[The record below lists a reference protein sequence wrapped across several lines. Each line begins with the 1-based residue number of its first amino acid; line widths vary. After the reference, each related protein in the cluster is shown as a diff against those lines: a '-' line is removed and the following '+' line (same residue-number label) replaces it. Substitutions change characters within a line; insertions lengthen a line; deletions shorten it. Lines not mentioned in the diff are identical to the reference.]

1 MKGYLQPFSE
11 MSNAVSGPATRDNEE
26 LIRSKQ
32 LAIAMLRVNM
42 NLMKDQLDEAVANQ
56 NFLSAQDIM
65 SNPDNPAVTLKCV
78 RLIVSCPLF
87 RYLHSTHSRMQ
98 PYSYQSNP
106 RTLPSLSSMP
116 LF

>member
-1 MKGYLQPFSE
+1 
-11 MSNAVSGPATRDNEE
+11 MSDAVSGPATRDNEE

-65 SNPDNPAVTLKCV
+65 SNPDNPAVTPKCV

-106 RTLPSLSSMP
+106 DH
-116 LF
+116 